1 MDLKYEAALTSVFW
15 HRGGID
21 NRFFATVAEQTAYF
35 ESKCAGKFREVF
47 NFPINDNVT
56 TAIYYQAEEDEDIT
70 DLLRENY
77 CVIRKTDDNGQNP
90 VYRYFFAS
98 SAQDSGNQLRVTLEL
113 DDIQTNYFRC
123 RDHIAPCLIDRCMPD
138 RFVPVTGDETRVKFN
153 NAPNSIFMNYEG
165 VDLPKR
171 LISRDRLKV
180 SPTNR
185 TDLKQWFQSYNY
197 SWLLVFLKTSIR
209 EKSTAFA
216 NVPNFS
222 ICGVDMGF
230 ILLVAP
236 VDSDYTTI
244 APETFQIDGNNITKE
259 AIFEFINGDGSPES
273 NLSAH
278 VLNIKVTTCP
288 PFDCWFGDGN
298 TYEITN
304 GHLNVKIPNAWDLQD
319 VSVDGSADVVHVAAL
334 TAQYGIFASIT
345 NPKYAE
351 IELPETTFLK
361 SDIVGAAYNPQ
372 LNPKALSMTFKELK
386 IVDYAGNSYSYDV
399 QKINADS
406 VRLYVTEALTS
417 DITKGYARL
426 ENIGCYAEGS
436 AENLTGLVY
445 SNDTSIPFSVDQL
458 SEFLAN
464 NKNYSL
470 MQQAQRD
477 YRSEQTRIANNAA
490 LASMAGNL
498 VTGVAGMAAGGA
510 GVGAAVGALG
520 SAINT
525 GIGIAQR
532 NAETQA
538 ANEFS
543 KQNETMTLD
552 NMRSAP
558 DALRNAQGN
567 ILFTMLFQHDP
578 NIFAET
584 YEALESDSRKMLD
597 YMNMYGFKYGL
608 IGKVSDFDNVRTRFN
623 YIAANV
629 DLIDYP
635 LSDTEHER
643 LKQALKA
650 VRFWNSDTVSY
661 DLENYERSLDNGE

>member
-1 MDLKYEAALTSVFW
+1 MALKYEAALTSVFW

-21 NRFFATVAEQTAYF
+21 NRFFATVAEQTEYF

-56 TAIYYQAEEDEDIT
+56 TAIYYQAEENEDIT

-98 SAQDSGNQLRVTLEL
+98 SVQDSGNQLRVTLEL

-138 RFVPVTGDETRVKFN
+138 RFEPVTGDTSRVKFKN
-153 NAPNSIFMNYEG
+153 DPNSIFMNYEG

-185 TDLKQWFQSYNY
+185 TDLKEWFTSYNY
-197 SWLLVFLKTSIR
+197 AWLLVFC
-209 EKSTAFA
+209 KSSMFDSYQGA
-216 NVPNFS
+216 NKPGNFHL
-222 ICGVDMGF
+222 CGVDMGYV
-230 ILLVAP
+230 LLVAP
-236 VDSDYTTI
+236 VDSDYSVI
-244 APETFQIDGNNITKE
+244 APEKFQINGNGITKE
-259 AIFEFINGDGSPES
+259 NIFDFINAG

-278 VLNIKVTTCP
+278 VLNMKVTTCP
-288 PFDCWFGDGN
+288 PFDCWFGSSSS
-298 TYEITN
+298 YEITDGN
-304 GHLNVKIPNAWDLQD
+304 LNVTIPSAWELQ
-319 VSVDGSADVVHVAAL
+319 SIGVDGQDGTVYLAAIQN
-334 TAQYGIFASIT
+334 QYGIFASIT
-345 NPKYAE
+345 NPKYAD
-351 IELPETTFLK
+351 IDLPEATFLK
-361 SDIVGAAYNPQ
+361 SDIIGADYNPG
-372 LNPKALSMTFKELK
+372 LNPKSLSTTFKELK
-386 IVDYAGNSYSYDV
+386 IVDYAGNAFSYDI
-399 QKINADS
+399 QKINAETAKI
-406 VRLYVTEALTS
+406 YVSEALTS

-426 ENIGCYAEGS
+426 ENIGCYANGA

-458 SEFLAN
+458 SEFLAQ
-464 NKNYSL
+464 NKNYSI

-490 LASMAGNL
+490 VASMAGNL
-498 VTGVAGMAAGGA
+498 VTGIAGMAAGGA

-543 KQNETMTLD
+543 KLNESLTLD

-558 DALRNAQGN
+558 DAIRNAQGN

-578 NIFAET
+578 SLFCEI
-584 YEALESDSRKMLD
+584 YEALDTDSRKMLD

-608 IGKVSDFDNVRTRFN
+608 IGNVKDFDNVRARFN

-629 DLIDYP
+629 DIINFP

-643 LKQALKA
+643 LKQALRS
-650 VRFWNSDTVSY
+650 VRFWNGDSVSY

>member
-1 MDLKYEAALTSVFW
+1 MALRYQAALISVFW

-21 NRFFATVAEQTAYF
+21 NRYFATVAEQTAYF
-35 ESKCAGKFREVF
+35 ESKCAGKWKEVF
-47 NFPINDNVT
+47 NFPVNDNVT
-56 TAIYYQAEEDEDIT
+56 TQIYYQADETDDIA
-70 DLLRENY
+70 DLIRQNY
-77 CVIRKTDDNGQNP
+77 CVIRRTPEEGGAP

-98 SAQDSGNQLRVTLEL
+98 AVQDSGNQLSVSLDL
-113 DDIQTNYFRC
+113 DDIQTNYFKC
-123 RDHIAPCLIDRCMPD
+123 RANIAPCLIDRCMPD
-138 RFVPVTGDETRVKFN
+138 RFVPVVGDETRVKFN

-185 TDLKQWFQSYNY
+185 ADLKAWFQSYNY

-209 EKSTAFA
+209 DQSTAFA

-244 APETFQIDGNNITKE
+244 APETFQINGNNITKE
-259 AIFEFINGDGSPES
+259 AIFEFINGG

-298 TYEITN
+298 TYEITD
-304 GHLNVKIPNAWDLQD
+304 GHLNVKIQSAWNLRD

-334 TAQYGIFASIT
+334 TAQYGILSTIT
-345 NPKYAE
+345 QPKYAE

-361 SDIVGAAYNPQ
+361 SDIVGAAYNPK

-477 YRSEQTRIANNAA
+477 YRSEVTRIQNKAA

-498 VTGVAGMAAGGA
+498 VTAAASFATGGA
-510 GVGAAVGALG
+510 GAGAGIQQIG